1 MTRLVCALI
10 VLGAALIACARVEG
24 TNRQQLLLTS
34 AGQENQLGSDA
45 YAEIKQKE
53 KLCTDAATVAW
64 VERVARRVAAMAPE
78 RGFQYEFVVI
88 ESPTVNAF
96 CLPGGK
102 VAVYTGILPYCQNEA
117 GLATVLGH
125 EIAHAIARHG
135 GERMS
140 QGMVT
145 QLGGQTLDMVL
156 KAKGVDPTIS
166 NMALTAFGVGSQIG
180 VMLPFSRAHE
190 SEADALGLTYMAKA
204 GYDPAEAVLF
214 WQRFGAI
221 SGSGGTPSFL
231 NTHPASADRAHAL
244 ASQQADAK
252 ALYNAAPEKFGIGEA
267 VPAAYAKPGKG

>member
-180 VMLPFSRAHE
+180 VMLPFSRPTWPRPAMIQPKPCY
-190 SEADALGLTYMAKA
+190 SGNVSARSAAAAARPAFSTPIPPALTAPTPSQASRLMPRPCTTPRRKN
-204 GYDPAEAVLF
+204 
-214 WQRFGAI
+214 
-221 SGSGGTPSFL
+221 SGSEKRCRRRMRSRGR
-231 NTHPASADRAHAL
+231 DRERGAGSGDRL
-244 ASQQADAK
+244 
-252 ALYNAAPEKFGIGEA
+252 
-267 VPAAYAKPGKG
+267 